1 MSTMWATFQKPRRLE
16 CDKSTL
22 TDTYG
27 KFVAEPFERG
37 FGTTIGNSLRRTL
50 LSSLQGIAVTAVK
63 IEGVYHEFST
73 IPGVREDVSDI
84 ILNLKELR
92 LKLLGGELP
101 KTMYLNVKG
110 PRDVMARDI
119 EADADIK
126 ILNPDLHL
134 VTLNKDG
141 HLNMEMTVQ
150 AGRGYVPAEKQTN
163 GDWSTQTIPIDA
175 IFSPVTKVNFRV
187 ENTRV
192 GQATDFDKLILEVW
206 TDGSLSPE
214 DAIAQAAKVLKDHY
228 QMFIN
233 FEEQQEPEAPRVDEK
248 RLKIA
253 ANLQKS
259 VDELELSVRSYNCL
273 KNANIRTIAD
283 LVQKTEAEMLKT
295 RNFGRKSL
303 NEIKEILEEMDLSL
317 GMKLEDLDPAAAPEV
332 NPVPK

>member
-27 KFVAEPFERG
+27 KFAAEPFERG

-110 PRDVMARDI
+110 PRDVAARDM

-192 GQATDFDKLILEVW
+192 GQATDFDKLIIEVW

-214 DAIAQAAKVLKDHY
+214 DAIAQSAKVLKDHY

-233 FEEQQEPEAPRVDEK
+233 FEEQIEPEAPKVDEK

-253 ANLQKS
+253 SNLQKS

-283 LVQKTEAEMLKT
+283 LVQKTEPEMLKT

-317 GMKLEDLDPAAAPEV
+317 GMKLDELETPVVPEGQ
-332 NPVPK
+332 PVPK